1 MARLFTQEDIDRMRA
16 MNKDMTGVTVGTLM
30 LPNEIE
36 DLGYGSAAEDPAPE
50 PVAAP
55 VVEAAPV
62 ITPVAAPVTTPV
74 ATQDTSNANILQQ
87 ILAPQTTP
95 TTPTDPYENLSKTQ
109 RRMLAFAGLSD
120 AGAALQGGQGGN
132 VSAMLGRFNEQADM
146 QRKAA
151 AAQAQQQMMQRLIV
165 PGAAG
170 DGSIE
175 AQIEMLTNAAIAY
188 PNMAP
193 GFALKIKALQDQLQ
207 QQERDK
213 GRGRSAVSTL
223 RDIDTIIDMV
233 DQDPT
238 MTTGIWGW
246 ATRGIPMTAAGKTQ
260 ILVDSVVSSL
270 ALDSLK
276 ALKAT
281 GATMGALN
289 QSELEILKTE
299 LARIDLATDPETV
312 KTQLGKV
319 KGHYR
324 VIISDLY
331 AGASEEDAAKITAFL
346 GLEKRPSWA
355 GGSAQPSGTQREDES
370 DEDFLKR
377 MREGRI

>member
-1 MARLFTQEDIDRMRA
+1 
-16 MNKDMTGVTVGTLM
+16 MNKDMTGVEVGTLM
-30 LPNEIE
+30 LPNELE
-36 DLGYGSAAEDPAPE
+36 DLGYGSASEDPAPE
-50 PVAAP
+50 PVTEP

-62 ITPVAAPVTTPV
+62 ATSVTTPV
-74 ATQDTSNANILQQ
+74 AAQDTSGAATLQQ
-87 ILAPQTTP
+87 LLAAQAAPA
-95 TTPTDPYENLSKTQ
+95 TPTDPYALLSKTQ
-109 RRMLAFAGLSD
+109 RKMLAFSALSD
-120 AGAALQGGQGGN
+120 AGAALAGRQGGSFN
-132 VSAMLGRFNEQADM
+132 AMLGRLNEQADM
-146 QRKAA
+146 QRKAT
-151 AAQAQQQMMQRLIV
+151 AAQAQRQMLQGIIG
-165 PGAAG
+165 PGG
-170 DGSIE
+170 GSIE
-175 AQIEMLTNAAIAY
+175 DRIEMLTNTAIAY
-188 PNMAP
+188 PDMAP
-193 GFALKIKALQDQLQ
+193 GLALKIKELKEQLQ

-355 GGSAQPSGTQREDES
+355 GGSAQPSGTQREGES

-377 MREGRI
+377 MREGRT

>member
-1 MARLFTQEDIDRMRA
+1 MEPYLLTQEDIDKLVA
-16 MNKDMTGVTVGTLM
+16 LNKDMNGVAPGTEATST
-30 LPNEIE
+30 EIE
-36 DLGYGSAAEDPAPE
+36 ALGIQPTAPAVTPVTAPAAE

-55 VVEAAPV
+55 VA
-62 ITPVAAPVTTPV
+62 TSVATPV
-74 ATQDTSNANILQQ
+74 ATPAAAQDTSGAATLQQ
-87 ILAPQTTP
+87 LLAAQAAPA
-95 TTPTDPYENLSKTQ
+95 TPTDPYANLSKNQ
-109 RRMLAFAGLSD
+109 RQMLAFSALSD
-120 AGAALQGGQGGN
+120 AGASLAGRKGG
-132 VSAMLGRFNEQADM
+132 SFDAMMGRFNEQADM
-146 QRKAA
+146 QRKAT
-151 AAQAQQQMMQRLIV
+151 AAQAQRQMMQTLIA
-165 PGAAG
+165 PGG
-170 DGSIE
+170 GSIE
-175 AQIEMLTNAAIAY
+175 DQIQMLTNAAIAY
-188 PNMAP
+188 PDMAP
-193 GFALKIKALQDQLQ
+193 GLALKIKELKEQLQ
-207 QQERDK
+207 QQERDT

-355 GGSAQPSGTQREDES
+355 GGSAQPSGTQREGETL
-370 DEDFLKR
+370 EEFKKR
-377 MREGRI
+377 MGLG